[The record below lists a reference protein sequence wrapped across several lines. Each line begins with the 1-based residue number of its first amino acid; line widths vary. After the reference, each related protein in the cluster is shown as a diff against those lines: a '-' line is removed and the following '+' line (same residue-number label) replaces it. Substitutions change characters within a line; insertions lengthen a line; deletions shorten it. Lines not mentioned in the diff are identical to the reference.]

1 MNATRKKPKD
11 ALIYEARRDKDRH
24 FVDKKLREENMW
36 IHYILQSLLAA
47 GSLFVVLLVLRLT
60 TAVIVAALGATA
72 FVVFAMPKNIMAQP
86 RNVVGGHIVGILTGG
101 GCALLFLQFGNGAE
115 NGADMFQIVM
125 ASISVGLAIFI
136 MVVTDTEHAPG
147 CSTSL
152 GLVVHGTSPINV
164 ALYGGFILIS
174 ATIIAL
180 VKHALNP
187 RLKDLV

>member
-1 MNATRKKPKD
+1 MDKAKRKTKD
-11 ALIYEARRDKDRH
+11 ALIYEARKDKNRH
-24 FVDKKLREENMW
+24 LVDKKFREENMW
-36 IHYILQSLLAA
+36 VYYILQSLLAA
-47 GSLFVVLLVLRLT
+47 GSLFIVLLVLRFT

-72 FVVFAMPKNIMAQP
+72 FVVFAMPKNVMAQP
-86 RNVVGGHIVGILTGG
+86 RNVVGGHIVGILSGG
-101 GCALLFLQFGNGAE
+101 GCSLLYFYLGNGSE
-115 NGADMFQIVM
+115 LFQLVV
-125 ASISVGLAIFI
+125 ASVSVGLGIFV

-152 GLVVHGTSPINV
+152 GLVVHGTNPLNV
-164 ALYGGFILIS
+164 GLYSGFILIS